1 MHRHHGSETTYRK
14 SQKDQ
19 GQDLNL
25 LSCKKTKCIYNAVQL
40 DEDEE
45 MEEETV
51 LARNSKRKSRSKGKH
66 SQQFTTMDTESVS
79 PMQPQKGTAI
89 NTSLQ

>member
-14 SQKDQ
+14 S
-19 GQDLNL
+19 QDLNL

-79 PMQPQKGTAI
+79 PMQLQKGTAI